1 MTLPYQPTEA
11 SERALKGGSMALPFG
26 GALSLG
32 GATTSLPLLAVG
44 LGALALAGALLY
56 SARRRPIRFALDD
69 VELTVQW
76 PPGATLGSH
85 CRVPRDALRR
95 VTVTYGFELGLETA
109 VGHVRINQAPTFAD
123 IRRMAD
129 QLNRFIDGPAI
140 GVGP

>member
-1 MTLPYQPTEA
+1 MSTPWRNPAE
-11 SERALKGGSMALPFG
+11 E
-26 GALSLG
+26 SLG
-32 GATTSLPLLAVG
+32 LYPGLVVDDGRQSGSITVGQSRLPLWSFIG
-44 LGALALAGALLY
+44 TALALAGALLY